1 MAAAAMAAAARAA
14 VARAAVA
21 RAARVRAA
29 RAAAMAACLEAEHP
43 LFVQQLVVRL
53 VWRPLL
59 VRPVLLLRYDAVL
72 LVERA
77 HLPLLPFAHLF
88 QHQVVHPRRHLLSLH
103 LTRRGVTERR
113 TTGLVGLLGL
123 PAERVAVQALRRTRR
138 TRLALALLA
147 LHLLLDVLGQRLAKE
162 RPRVV
167 LVVISALCGL
177 RHPAHGLVHRVL
189 HLTHVRTRHASRRA
203 ATCTQDATNVV
214 IGRGACSGPRR
225 ISWVGLHAHDM

>member
-1 MAAAAMAAAARAA
+1 MARAA
-14 VARAAVA
+14 VARAVVA
-21 RAARVRAA
+21 RAA

-59 VRPVLLLRYDAVL
+59 VRPVLLLRRHDAVL

-88 QHQVVHPRRHLLSLH
+88 QHQVVHPRGRLLSLH

-189 HLTHVRTRHASRRA
+189 HLTHVGTRHASRTTCHSGCNNCRYVGGHA
-203 ATCTQDATNVV
+203 DHVPIIFVSWLGWVTCT
-214 IGRGACSGPRR
+214 
-225 ISWVGLHAHDM
+225 